1 MDEVRYQMLRPAQ
14 VVARRKECPVV
25 YIPIGTLE
33 WHGPQN
39 PLGSDTLQAEFLAE
53 MCARKGGGLVFPPLY
68 YGENRSQ
75 ALMESNPT
83 STKGIAEQMEL
94 PAENFTPENFIFTA
108 DEQTL
113 NYNKLL
119 LHILSEAETLG
130 FKLAVIVAGHY
141 PLIDHARAA
150 VSLYNKRRDS
160 EGKHRMLSWAAVDYL
175 QVKDKYPNAGD
186 HGGGWETSHV
196 IAAHPETVDLSLLE
210 KTADDFIGHSDN
222 GVYDSN
228 TEFGKEIFEAAADMM
243 IKEVNHRLENTDIYQ
258 RHGMGLAE
266 RLWQK

>member
-1 MDEVRYQMLRPAQ
+1 MTEVRYQMLRPAQ

-25 YIPIGTLE
+25 YIPIGNVE

-39 PLGSDTLQAEFLAE
+39 PLGADTLQAEYLAE

-75 ALMESNPT
+75 ALMESNH
-83 STKGIAEQMEL
+83 SSCQGIAEQMEL
-94 PAENFTPENFIFTA
+94 PPENFSAENFIFSA

-150 VSLYNKRRDS
+150 VLLYNKRRNKD
-160 EGKHRMLSWAAVDYL
+160 GNPRMLTWAAVDYL
-175 QVKDKYPNAGD
+175 LVKDKYPNAGD

-196 IAAHPETVDLSLLE
+196 MSAHPETVDLSLLE
-210 KTADDFIGHSDN
+210 KSVEDFVGHNDNDVYNSTA
-222 GVYDSN
+222 
-228 TEFGKEIFEAAADMM
+228 EFGQEIFEVATDVL
-243 IKEVNHRLENTDIYQ
+243 IKEVNHRLENMNIY
-258 RHGMGLAE
+258 RNHGMSLAE
-266 RLWQK
+266 KQWEK